1 VRAPSAKGVV
11 LRPLEPERLRADT
24 RLQRFVIDSRRKSHR
39 VVTMKSIHS
48 DQVLDVS
55 ALAAIVAAMGLL
67 VPAFF
72 MPGLGAL
79 AVPAFVLLLAGMLCG
94 TR

>member
-1 VRAPSAKGVV
+1 
-11 LRPLEPERLRADT
+11 
-24 RLQRFVIDSRRKSHR
+24 
-39 VVTMKSIHS
+39 MKALDS

-55 ALAAIVAAMGLL
+55 ALVGIVTAMGLF

-72 MPGLGAL
+72 VPGLDLLAAPAL
-79 AVPAFVLLLAGMLCG
+79 VVLLASMLWG

>member
-1 VRAPSAKGVV
+1 
-11 LRPLEPERLRADT
+11 
-24 RLQRFVIDSRRKSHR
+24 
-39 VVTMKSIHS
+39 MKSIHS